1 MDVGIIA
8 AQGGLV
14 VSFDPFEQRQQMTE
28 KKCERCRMI
37 RFYLIWTILMSILMY
52 FYLKSI

>member
-8 AQGGLV
+8 AQGRLV
-14 VSFDPFEQRQQMTE
+14 VSFSLAEEKLQMAE

-52 FYLKSI
+52 FYLKTI

>member
-1 MDVGIIA
+1 MDVGNIA

-14 VSFDPFEQRQQMTE
+14 VSFGPVERQQMSE